1 MPLCK
6 NLAETV
12 RSEDEVL
19 RLLKAKAMVPDETLH
34 CSPSVSPPLL
44 VPLILSR
51 YLESKDIT

>member
-19 RLLKAKAMVPDETLH
+19 CLLKAKAIIPDETH
-34 CSPSVSPPLL
+34 DRSPSVSPPLL